1 MEWWHGLPVG
11 NEIIGIVIV
20 PFCLCTNLRKIIYRT
35 DAEVHSMD
43 NPVVVYLQRRY
54 FDDSYYDPKYI
65 TYIVNDILIRKG
77 VDLRYFKIVF
87 VFHSKSYSGLEDL
100 KNSRPKQLINSNIS
114 IFAISK
120 MAKKSIFELG
130 KSLKLP
136 KMQFHEK
143 KFFYLFNFTSFL
155 PGLF

>member
-20 PFCLCTNLRKIIYRT
+20 PYCLCTNLRKINYRT

-87 VFHSKSYSGLEDL
+87 VFHSKSYSGPEDL
-100 KNSRPKQLINSNIS
+100 KNSRPKQLIKSNIS

-120 MAKKSIFELG
+120 MTKK
-130 KSLKLP
+130 
-136 KMQFHEK
+136 QFLNWK
-143 KFFYLFNFTSFL
+143 KV
-155 PGLF
+155 

>member
-1 MEWWHGLPVG
+1 MEWWLGLLVG

-77 VDLRYFKIVF
+77 VDLRYFKNLFIF
-87 VFHSKSYSGLEDL
+87 L
-100 KNSRPKQLINSNIS
+100 KVTNAGTVGQ
-114 IFAISK
+114 K
-120 MAKKSIFELG
+120 M
-130 KSLKLP
+130 
-136 KMQFHEK
+136 
-143 KFFYLFNFTSFL
+143 
-155 PGLF
+155 